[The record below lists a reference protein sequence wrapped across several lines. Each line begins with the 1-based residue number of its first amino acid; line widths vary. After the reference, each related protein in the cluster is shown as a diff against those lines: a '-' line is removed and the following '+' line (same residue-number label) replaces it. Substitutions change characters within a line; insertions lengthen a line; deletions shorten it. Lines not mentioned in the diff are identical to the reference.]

1 MSLFSQGKSARKRSL
16 FGHNTTTT
24 TEDVYVCPDNCVSE
38 LNYLHIHNATGN
50 TNITIEW
57 FVHPNNIDISLADS
71 TNSGY
76 STWKVSGYTSHYL
89 EGKNLGA
96 GEYVTFSNIDL
107 VLQPGDKL
115 QITADTAAHLDT
127 ILTVTETFVP
137 VG

>member
-1 MSLFSQGKSARKRSL
+1 MSLFSQGKSARKKSVW
-16 FGHNTTTT
+16 GHNTGTT
-24 TEDVYVCPDNCVSE
+24 TEDVYTCPANCVAEIS
-38 LNYLHIHNATGN
+38 YLHVHNTTGN

-57 FVHPNNIDISLADS
+57 YVAADD
-71 TNSGY
+71 
-76 STWKVSGYTSHYL
+76 YTSHFL

-96 GEYVTFSNIDL
+96 DEYVTFADIEL

-115 QITADTAAHLDT
+115 QVTPDTAAHVDT